1 MTSSTTDFGTS
12 LRLEQLTKVYG
23 GRTVLSSIDL
33 DIPTGHFVA
42 IVGRSGCG
50 KSTLLRLL
58 SGLEIPTDGSIQ
70 VSGEA
75 LRGVNQKARIMFQD
89 GRLLPWKTVLE
100 NVGLGL
106 SGNWR
111 AQGLDVLR
119 HVGLYDRSGDWIAQ
133 LSGGQRQRVALAKA
147 LITRPRLMLL
157 DEPLGALDALTRIEM
172 QLLIESLWQ
181 EEKFTAVLVTHDVEE
196 AVTLADRI
204 LVLEDGRI
212 ARDFLNELPRPRR
225 RGDPGF
231 AHLTAEV
238 LESILSNNEGA
249 GVTHQD
255 RLILNGSGKDFP
267 SKRHEARADT
277 CRRSD
282 SGYLTHSN

>member
-1 MTSSTTDFGTS
+1 MSPFTPDTGTS
-12 LRLEQLTKVYG
+12 LQLDQLTKAFG
-23 GRTVLSSIDL
+23 GRPVLSSIDL
-33 DIPTGHFVA
+33 HIPAGHFVA

-58 SGLEIPTDGSIQ
+58 SGLEIPTDGAIR
-70 VSGEA
+70 VSGA
-75 LRGVNQKARIMFQD
+75 PLRGVNQQARIMFQD

-106 SGNWR
+106 RGDWR
-111 AQGLDVLR
+111 PKGLEVLR
-119 HVGLYDRSGDWIAQ
+119 QVGLQERAGDWIAQ

-172 QLLIESLWQ
+172 QQLIESLWLKQ
-181 EEKFTAVLVTHDVEE
+181 GFTSILVTHDVEE

-204 LVLEDGRI
+204 LVLEQGRV
-212 ARDFLNELPRPRR
+212 ARDFRNELPRPRR
-225 RGDPGF
+225 RGDSGF

-238 LESILSNNEGA
+238 LESILHNDE
-249 GVTHQD
+249 
-255 RLILNGSGKDFP
+255 GSGAINEP
-267 SKRHEARADT
+267 AIHAVNSN
-277 CRRSD
+277 
-282 SGYLTHSN
+282 THHNKSNGLGNSVRPCSSVATISH

>member
-1 MTSSTTDFGTS
+1 MTHSSAPETGTN
-12 LRLEQLTKVYG
+12 LRLDQLTKAYA
-23 GRTVLSSIDL
+23 GRTVLSSVDL
-33 DIPTGHFVA
+33 HIPSGHFVA

-58 SGLEIPTDGSIQ
+58 SGLELPTDGAIE
-70 VSGEA
+70 VSGSP
-75 LRGVNQKARIMFQD
+75 LRGVNQQARIMFQD

-106 SGNWR
+106 NGDWR
-111 AQGLDVLR
+111 PQGQEVLGQ
-119 HVGLYDRSGDWIAQ
+119 VGLGERAGDWIAR

-172 QLLIESLWQ
+172 QLLIETLWLEQ
-181 EEKFTAVLVTHDVEE
+181 QFTAILVTHDVEE

-204 LVLEDGRI
+204 LVLEEGRI
-212 ARDFLNELPRPRR
+212 AHDFRNELPRPRR
-225 RGDPGF
+225 RGDSGF

-238 LESILSNNEGA
+238 LESILHNDEGSDA
-249 GVTHQD
+249 VHRRTPSPNRSGVAVLSH
-255 RLILNGSGKDFP
+255 
-267 SKRHEARADT
+267 
-277 CRRSD
+277 
-282 SGYLTHSN
+282 